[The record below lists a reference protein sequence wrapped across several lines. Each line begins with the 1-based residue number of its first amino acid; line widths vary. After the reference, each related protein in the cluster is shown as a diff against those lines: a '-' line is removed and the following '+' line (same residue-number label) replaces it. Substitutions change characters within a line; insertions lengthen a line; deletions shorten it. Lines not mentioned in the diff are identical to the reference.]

1 MDVVLRKNHFAAF
14 DSAYQGFA
22 TGDLERDAF
31 ALRLFMKHTD
41 NLCLFQSFSK
51 NFGLYGERAGCL
63 SIVTGNNVIKDKV
76 QSRLKE
82 VARVLYS
89 NPPIHGARIVDTIL
103 GDDQLTSLWHKDLI
117 VMS

>member
-1 MDVVLRKNHFAAF
+1 MEN
-14 DSAYQGFA
+14 
-22 TGDLERDAF
+22 
-31 ALRLFMKHTD
+31 TD
-41 NLCLFQSFSK
+41 NLCLFQSFAK

-63 SIVTGNNVIKDKV
+63 SIVTGNSNQKDKV

-89 NPPIHGARIVDTIL
+89 NPPIHGARIVDQIL
-103 GDDQLTSLWHKDLI
+103 NDDDLTAKWHKDLI